1 LIELLHPRF
10 PASWAIA
17 YNNLS
22 PTVFLL
28 LFITYYSLLGENG
41 WLSVAFDLV
50 YVYFWPLVLAWLLVK
65 FTSVRAYR
73 AIKDTNYMKAVIAIP
88 IAANTTAKPVEAVA
102 AAQATEPSVKSRWKA
117 IGVAVRPFSQF
128 FLLWALLLLKTS
140 SVVLT
145 WVALAVIILGT
156 ITIVRA
162 LSLFLSDAGS
172 WITKLKSNFA
182 NQLANDI
189 AIIRASYQ
197 SPIDVRSRNAA
208 NGLLLYETMFRYM
221 SENKETLARWTIL
234 ASILV
239 TIPLYLY
246 LSFMFTA
253 IYLGVARLSN
263 LSWAWTDALTTSIF
277 IPFAYTD
284 LPHNLWIRLIG
295 GCQATII
302 AILGYTVLFRRIQ
315 GSMIQLSQAAGELA
329 VPLNDHSLKEMLKA
343 IKTQGTEKPA

>member
-1 LIELLHPRF
+1 
-10 PASWAIA
+10 
-17 YNNLS
+17 
-22 PTVFLL
+22 L

-41 WLSVAFDLV
+41 WLSVAFDLA

-65 FTSVRAYR
+65 FTSIRAYR
-73 AIKDTNYMKAVIAIP
+73 AIKSTNYMKGLILIP
-88 IAANTTAKPVEAVA
+88 TAAAATPKPIDVA
-102 AAQATEPSVKSRWKA
+102 AKTQTEPANKSSWKA
-117 IGVAVRPFSQF
+117 IGIAIRPFTQF

-140 SVVLT
+140 NIALT
-145 WVALAVIILGT
+145 WVALAVILLGT
-156 ITIVRA
+156 FTIVRA

-182 NQLANDI
+182 AQVANNI
-189 AIIRASYQ
+189 AIIRANYQ
-197 SPIDVRSRNAA
+197 SPIDVSSRNAA

-221 SENKETLARWTIL
+221 SENRETLARWTIL

-253 IYLGVARLSN
+253 IYLGVARLN
-263 LSWAWTDALTTSIF
+263 HIPWVWTDALTTSIF

-295 GCQATII
+295 GCQATMI
-302 AILGYTVLFRRIQ
+302 AVLGYTVLFRRIQ
-315 GSMIQLSQAAGELA
+315 GSMIQLYHAAGELA
-329 VPLNDHSLKEMLKA
+329 APLNDQTLKEMLQTIKA
-343 IKTQGTEKPA
+343 QSAQKPA